1 MPAFSIYL
9 DDATMESIRELAKK
23 RKIPASRLVQE
34 ALARYLKTEE
44 RPEARRRVRQTLQT
58 RRPLGPSTG
67 WSEIHRE
74 RTDADADR
82 T

>member
-9 DDATMESIRELAKK
+9 DDATMASIREMAKK

-34 ALARYLKTEE
+34 ALARYLKMEE
-44 RPEARRRVRQTLQT
+44 RPQARRRVRQTLQNQ
-58 RRPLGPSTG
+58 RPLGPSTD
-67 WSEIHRE
+67 WTEIHRE
-74 RTDADADR
+74 RTDADANR